1 MAGIHEKPAAGQ
13 YFSED
18 YNDSLNFILDAMLR
32 YGQEAGSFS
41 GSITQQGDAFFDFFN
56 AASAGSTSNMTWAT
70 GSYTCNSGGV
80 SLCTIKNSVTL
91 VDYSTSGS
99 YLVSYWPFDIYTLGS
114 DVINANHGSQSGVI
128 QRPSFGQLGSSYAFN
143 GTADAISVPYNA
155 NLVNGSFSVGCW
167 VKHDS
172 NPTTVKKHTVVAVNN
187 GAETDGGWA
196 LDVGSNGSIL
206 CLIRTNT
213 GKQEHYANQV
223 LTTGVWSHLLYTFNG
238 GTITPYLNGSVGS
251 TFIITGSFVRNGNG
265 LEFGRRSSSGGT
277 TGSYYVGSID
287 EIGYWG
293 RALTATE
300 AAYIFNSGRGVRRED
315 LLGSVTTAIARWIGS
330 FSSDTTVTNVISLDN
345 GTTWTT
351 VNQGQMGSIIPNT
364 GSLLTELRIQRAGTT
379 QRDNVTTIGMYYG

>member
-1 MAGIHEKPAAGQ
+1 MAGIHEKPAGGQ
-13 YFSED
+13 YFAED
-18 YNDSLNFILDAMLR
+18 YNDSFNFILDALLR

-41 GSITQQGDAFFDFFN
+41 GSIAQQGDAFFDFFN

-91 VDYSTSGS
+91 VDYSTTGS
-99 YLVSYWPFDIYTLGS
+99 HLISYWPFDKYTFGS
-114 DVINANHGSQSGVI
+114 DVVSTNQGSLSGVI

-143 GTADAISVPYNA
+143 GTTDAITIPYAA
-155 NLVNGSFSVGCW
+155 NLATGSFTIACW

-172 NPTTVKKHTVVAVNN
+172 NAGTVTKHTVIATNN
-187 GAETDGGWA
+187 GAEQSGGWSIEI
-196 LDVGSNGSIL
+196 GSSGSFL
-206 CLIRTNT
+206 CSINDGSKKEHYTNT
-213 GKQEHYANQV
+213 
-223 LTTGVWSHLLYTFNG
+223 TISTGTWTHLLFAFNG

-251 TFIITGSFVRNGNG
+251 TFITGAFTRNGSG
-265 LEFGRRSSSGGT
+265 LEFGRRTSGGA

-287 EIGYWG
+287 EVGYWG

-315 LLGSVTTAIARWIGS
+315 LLGSVTTAIVRWIGS
-330 FSSDTTVTNVISLDN
+330 FSSDTTLTNVISLDN

-351 VNQGQMGSIIPNT
+351 VNQGQMGSITPNT

-379 QRDNVTTIGMYYG
+379 QRDNITSVGLYYG